1 MLFFVLSFYVVLSI
15 SLGTTDAFQTA
26 VPVWQPWYWSAEWY
40 GTVWQN
46 LLGNGTIHYAPFF
59 IRTIWYVIVAS
70 GLCLLIGYPVAY
82 YVARYGGRRKPLFL
96 MLLIIPFWVSYLMR
110 MLAWVSLL
118 QTDGYVNRI
127 LVSLHLINE
136 PYNWLGGKSITVILG
151 LVYGYI
157 PYMILPLY
165 AGLDR
170 IGQDLLEASRDLGAS
185 AFETFRKVTLPLSRP
200 AILAGLVISMLPMFG
215 DYYTTYILSGR
226 GSTGMIGTLIDD
238 SLSNQR
244 PTQAAVL
251 VMILTI
257 MLLIPMIYYMRE
269 QSKELARQ

>member
-1 MLFFVLSFYVVLSI
+1 VLAFYVVLSI
-15 SLGTTDAFQTA
+15 SLGTVDAFQNA
-26 VPVWQPWYWSAEWY
+26 VPVWQPWYWSAQWY
-40 GTVWQN
+40 GTIWQN
-46 LLGNGTIHYAPFF
+46 LLGNGEIHYAPFF
-59 IRTIWYVIVAS
+59 IRTLWYAVIAS
-70 GLCLLIGYPVAY
+70 SLCVLIGYPVAY

-96 MLLIIPFWVSYLMR
+96 LLMIIPFWVSYLMR

-118 QTDGYVNRI
+118 QTDGYINRI
-127 LVSLHLINE
+127 LVSLHIIAT
-136 PYNWLGGKSITVILG
+136 PYDWLGGKSITVVLG

-170 IGQDLLEASRDLGAS
+170 IGQDLIEASRDLGAS

-200 AILAGLVISMLPMFG
+200 AILAGLVIASLPMFG

-226 GSTGMIGTLIDD
+226 PGQTGMIGTLIDD

-244 PTQAAVL
+244 PTQAAAL
-251 VMILTI
+251 VMVLTI
-257 MLLIPMIYYMRE
+257 LLLIPMIYYLRE
-269 QSKELARQ
+269 QSKELSRQ